1 MTGSVCS
8 ATNLLSP
15 LPPAHTMNP
24 RPDNET
30 LARDK
35 LLDESFHNA
44 SCHTTYD
51 AMPLWSF
58 KAKYWSVQN
67 KQSISDKSC
76 KIKRIRAERSS
87 SRRMPTK
94 AKNRLVGM
102 PDGLLTRGLLTQS
115 SLFHECL
122 RPGHTREI
130 FALGRLSPQS
140 QLALWHAH
148 KLHSSNRK
156 YHSAKSNMMI
166 DDIREDRKDR
176 IF

>member
-35 LLDESFHNA
+35 SLDESFHNA

-76 KIKRIRAERSS
+76 KTRRIRAERSS

-140 QLALWHAH
+140 QLAL
-148 KLHSSNRK
+148 
-156 YHSAKSNMMI
+156 
-166 DDIREDRKDR
+166 
-176 IF
+176 

>member
-15 LPPAHTMNP
+15 PRPAHTMNP

-35 LLDESFHNA
+35 SLDESFHNA
-44 SCHTTYD
+44 SCDTTHD

-58 KAKYWSVQN
+58 KAKFWSVQN
-67 KQSISDKSC
+67 KQSLSDKSC
-76 KIKRIRAERSS
+76 KTRRIRAERSS

-122 RPGHTREI
+122 RPGHTREN

-140 QLALWHAH
+140 QLAL
-148 KLHSSNRK
+148 
-156 YHSAKSNMMI
+156 
-166 DDIREDRKDR
+166 
-176 IF
+176 

>member
-1 MTGSVCS
+1 MQPIYCPPSH
-8 ATNLLSP
+8 
-15 LPPAHTMNP
+15 PAHTMNP

-30 LARDK
+30 FARDK

-76 KIKRIRAERSS
+76 KTRRIRAERSS

-130 FALGRLSPQS
+130 FALGRLSPKVNLPFDTHTS
-140 QLALWHAH
+140 FTVLTE
-148 KLHSSNRK
+148 N
-156 YHSAKSNMMI
+156 I
-166 DDIREDRKDR
+166 IRPKA
-176 IF
+176 I